1 MNKYILAVALIFLSA
16 NAMADRVVSGSN
28 EKIENSDG
36 SRTEACRAA
45 KDDVMEKK
53 ANDELVA
60 KFSQCDCKQNEKGNW
75 ACGVEVTFKN
85 AR

>member
-1 MNKYILAVALIFLSA
+1 MNKYILAVALMFLSA

-28 EKIENSDG
+28 EKVENSDG
-36 SRTEACRAA
+36 SRAEACRAA

-53 ANDELVA
+53 ANDELVR
-60 KFSQCDCKQNEKGNW
+60 KFSECDCKQNEKGNW
-75 ACGVEVTFKN
+75 ACSVEVTFKA

>member
-1 MNKYILAVALIFLSA
+1 MKKYLLAVAMIFLSA

-28 EKIENSDG
+28 GKGDDG
-36 SRTEACRAA
+36 DRTEACRAA
-45 KDDVMEKK
+45 KDDVMGKK

-60 KFSQCDCKQNEKGNW
+60 KFSQCDCKENEKGNW
-75 ACGVEVTFKN
+75 ACSVEVTFKK

>member
-1 MNKYILAVALIFLSA
+1 MKKYIFAVALLVLSA

-28 EKIENSDG
+28 EKDENSFG

-75 ACGVEVTFKN
+75 ACNVEVTFKK

>member
-1 MNKYILAVALIFLSA
+1 MIKYFLAAALICMSA

-28 EKIENSDG
+28 EKVENSDG

-45 KDDVMEKK
+45 KDSVLEKK

-60 KFSQCDCKQNEKGNW
+60 KFSECDCKQNEKGSW
-75 ACGVEVTFKN
+75 ACSVEVTFKN